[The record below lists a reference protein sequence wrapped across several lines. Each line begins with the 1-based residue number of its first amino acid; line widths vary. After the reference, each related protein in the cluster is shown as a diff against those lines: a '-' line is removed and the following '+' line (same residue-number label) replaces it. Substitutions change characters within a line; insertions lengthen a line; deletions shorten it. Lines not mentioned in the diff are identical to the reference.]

1 MKDVTILKILNK
13 LKGEDES
20 RSQSAVNP
28 NSIKLEAGD
37 NENNEDSA
45 VTVGSKQKAREEY
58 EAKQAAEKA
67 RIAEE
72 REAAMDAMEDNQD
85 GNANVIYPKYKYN
98 ERLKVDI
105 EVDFPPNNLFM
116 PIGHNKKKE
125 DGIKHYR
132 RYYTDELEN
141 CREVIPQLPFL
152 HEDITRAEKKSAG
165 LFGTAD
171 LDPSSSTVKKTGM
184 FKGLVKVY
192 NK

>member
-1 MKDVTILKILNK
+1 MTILKILNR

-28 NSIKLEAGD
+28 NSIKIESGD
-37 NENNEDSA
+37 NENES
-45 VTVGSKQKAREEY
+45 VGGASVSGKQKAREEY

-85 GNANVIYPKYKYN
+85 GNANLIYPKYKYN

-105 EVDFPPNNLFM
+105 EVEAPPNNLFM
-116 PIGHNKKKE
+116 PIGHNVKPE

-165 LFGTAD
+165 LFGSAD
-171 LDPSSSTVKKTGM
+171 LDPSSSTIKKTGM
-184 FKGLVKVY
+184 FKGLVKVF
-192 NK
+192 N